1 MVIYR
6 TLLLVTLV
14 TTFGCASLEAPKED
28 TESWKTSWKNRAEK
42 MGMEI
47 NEPDVTEPED
57 LDSKES

>member
-1 MVIYR
+1 MEDVVE
-6 TLLLVTLV
+6 TLL
-14 TTFGCASLEAPKED
+14 GLEIVDEVDTRED
-28 TESWKTSWKNRAEK
+28 MQEFARKLWKNRAEK